1 MACGKR
7 CVGEPGKPR
16 KAPEAETAMIGYTAI
31 EAKTGKPG
39 TGARLESK
47 SLQAHRQ
54 PGGRELVERLVIAT
68 SPRGVLSGIVL

>member
-1 MACGKR
+1 
-7 CVGEPGKPR
+7 
-16 KAPEAETAMIGYTAI
+16 MIGYTAI